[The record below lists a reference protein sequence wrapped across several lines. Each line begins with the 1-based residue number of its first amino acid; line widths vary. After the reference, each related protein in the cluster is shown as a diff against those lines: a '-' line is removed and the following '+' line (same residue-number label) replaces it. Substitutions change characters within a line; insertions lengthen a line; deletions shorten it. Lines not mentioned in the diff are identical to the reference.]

1 MPVVEKFTY
10 SWPEGVTPVTHFEWI
25 NRLSPEDRARY
36 DAAAKRQH
44 DHRAQAIAEG
54 RMIMDADNHKYTW
67 RDDAT
72 AKENKPTDPEWLEF
86 WYRYLEETQ
95 TIFKTEWIEE

>member
-1 MPVVEKFTY
+1 MAVVEKFTY

-25 NRLSPEDRARY
+25 NQLSPEDRARY

-44 DHRAQAIAEG
+44 DARSEAIESG
-54 RMIMDADNHKYTW
+54 DMVMDWDNQKYVW
-67 RDDAT
+67 RDEET
-72 AKENKPTDPEWLEF
+72 AKHNKPTDPEWLEF
-86 WYRYLEETQ
+86 WERYLSETQ